1 MKTINPFNRRIALL
15 LGLLVALPAIASAH
29 AFVDHAEPKVGS
41 EGPAPTEV
49 RIWFTQ
55 QPEAA
60 FSRIQVFDASG
71 MEVDKNDTHADTDD
85 KKQLIVSLPPL
96 AAGKYK
102 VVWKVL
108 SVDTHRT
115 NGDFKFTVR

>member
-1 MKTINPFNRRIALL
+1 MKTFFYRASLWVGLL
-15 LGLLVALPAIASAH
+15 LALPAIASAH

-41 EGPAPTEV
+41 EGPPPTEV

-71 MEVDKNDTHADTDD
+71 AEVDKNDTHADAGD
-85 KKQLIVSLPPL
+85 KKMLIVSLGPL

>member
-1 MKTINPFNRRIALL
+1 MKTFITHRAALI
-15 LGLLVALPAIASAH
+15 LGLLLALPAIASAH

-41 EGPAPTEV
+41 EGPAPTEIK
-49 RIWFTQ
+49 IWFTQ

-60 FSRIQVFDASG
+60 FSKIQVFDAG
-71 MEVDKNDTHADTDD
+71 GAQVDKDDTHADADD
-85 KKQLIVSLPPL
+85 KKLLIVSLPALP
-96 AAGKYK
+96 AGTYK

-115 NGDFKFTVR
+115 TGDFKFTVR